1 MINKKGLWF
10 VTLFSLI
17 LVLSIYYIT
26 MPNDLF
32 LTNNNTNTE
41 DVEKSDEKTKVV
53 NKEVVETTA
62 IAVLKLELEE
72 ERQEEKES
80 YEKILNNNS
89 ASTNE
94 KNTAYEKIKDLD
106 VKKGIEENI
115 EAKIKKNLSLT
126 SFVKSNGTEIS
137 VVVEKSSHDVSLA
150 DEIMRLVQEEF
161 KEKVSVTVKF
171 V

>member
-32 LTNNNTNTE
+32 LTNNSTNTNE
-41 DVEKSDEKTKVV
+41 EKSDEKTKVV

-72 ERQEEKES
+72 ERQEEKAS

-89 ASTNE
+89 ASTDE

-106 VKKGIEENI
+106 VKKGVEENI

-126 SFVKSNGTEIS
+126 SFVKSNGSEIS
-137 VVVEKSSHDVSLA
+137 VVVEKSSHDVTLA

-161 KEKVSVTVKF
+161 QEKVSVTVKF